1 MNKLISFIL
10 RRKNQILSKIFSF
23 PLVLIFFIL
32 SCSEYK
38 QVQKEIV
45 APVDWPKIKKSE
57 AEFRKYFEENAGKLE
72 ILEGIWLVTTGGTWR
87 NVLSGIT
94 GSISPETP
102 YRLAIIKDTT
112 NSGYD
117 FIAVVLESEYPHW
130 TSGNVKAYFRK
141 TAFEKVFEA
150 LWFASDFSR
159 RREIYTMDK
168 LGIIKNTHITYDED
182 NPYIEYNLETILLKI
197 YPSVTDES
205 HIKPPYKNL
214 KTSASGFLVTANG
227 LVVTN
232 YHVVENAEK
241 IEVIFAQK
249 NITKSASLKI
259 RDIKN
264 DIAILE
270 LKDFSF
276 EEISSEPIPFTFADV
291 STVKVGQEVYTLG
304 YPLGDIMGTKPRVS
318 LGRINSLFG
327 IQDDPRLY
335 QISNPLQPGNSGGPL
350 FNTKGELVGIV
361 VSSLNAKY
369 LYESAGIIPQ
379 NINFAI
385 KSNYL
390 QNLLFLIPE
399 GKEAINR
406 KNLFK
411 SDLIEDQIEK
421 ITPFIVQIRV
431 Y

>member
-1 MNKLISFIL
+1 
-10 RRKNQILSKIFSF
+10 
-23 PLVLIFFIL
+23 
-32 SCSEYK
+32 
-38 QVQKEIV
+38 
-45 APVDWPKIKKSE
+45 
-57 AEFRKYFEENAGKLE
+57 
-72 ILEGIWLVTTGGTWR
+72 
-87 NVLSGIT
+87 
-94 GSISPETP
+94 
-102 YRLAIIKDTT
+102 
-112 NSGYD
+112 
-117 FIAVVLESEYPHW
+117 
-130 TSGNVKAYFRK
+130 
-141 TAFEKVFEA
+141 
-150 LWFASDFSR
+150 
-159 RREIYTMDK
+159 
-168 LGIIKNTHITYDED
+168 
-182 NPYIEYNLETILLKI
+182 
-197 YPSVTDES
+197 
-205 HIKPPYKNL
+205 
-214 KTSASGFLVTANG
+214 
-227 LVVTN
+227 
-232 YHVVENAEK
+232 VENAEK

-390 QNLLFLIPE
+390 QSLLFLIPE